1 MTRGLLIVLA
11 ACSAA
16 AAPTPHAAPPPA
28 VAASDAGVADVAA
41 ELACDGQP
49 PTTAPLVASVW
60 HPHGCDGKCPVYSVA
75 VFRDGTIEYVGRAHV
90 AVAGRRVTHV
100 DAAVVEELEREFAAI
115 GFASLPDYNSPR
127 AFGGP
132 TTIVQVGT
140 ASVQL
145 AFGDLRIPPE
155 LTALVDKIDALAGA
169 EQGSESARGEPC
181 STPATVVHGH
191 ILQKSVDGGVVRMVV
206 GVGAK
211 HGITPAWKA
220 QLFTPDRRQLLPGG
234 ELTITE
240 IRDRVLVVTMAGT
253 AVPASTLVRFW
264 LP

>member
-11 ACSAA
+11 ACSAP
-16 AAPTPHAAPPPA
+16 APPPPRAAPPPA
-28 VAASDAGVADVAA
+28 VAASDAAVADVAVVS
-41 ELACDGQP
+41 ECDGQP
-49 PTTAPLVASVW
+49 PTTAPLVVRVW

-100 DAAVVEELEREFAAI
+100 DPAVAEKLACGFAAI
-115 GFASLPDYNSPR
+115 GFASLPDYDSPR

-140 ASVQL
+140 ASVKL

-155 LTALVDKIDALAGA
+155 LTALVDKIDELAGA
-169 EQGSESARGEPC
+169 KQGSESARIEPC
-181 STPATVVHGH
+181 STPATVVYAH

-206 GVGAK
+206 VAEPK

-220 QLFTPDRRQLLPGG
+220 QLLTPDRKQLLPGG

-240 IRDRVLVVTMAGT
+240 IRDRVLIVTMAGT
-253 AVPASTLVRFW
+253 AVPASTMVRFW